1 MSSLTGVTG
10 HQQFPGVAHAYQRS
24 FARLCAGTVDTIVA
38 DLGSPGSGQLLD
50 AGCGTGNV
58 SRTTARLGW
67 AVTAFDADAQMLEVA
82 RAESG
87 GLPIQWV
94 QSALPQSGLRAGA
107 FDAVV
112 ANFVVN
118 NVTDPR
124 AAAGELARVVRP
136 GGVVALTAWVSER
149 ATHIGLILEAF
160 QAAGL
165 PEPRLRRPAEVDFER
180 TVGGLTSLA
189 HRSGLET
196 VQSRELTW
204 DWTISWDDLWVGL
217 VASMGQPYL
226 ALNAS
231 AQDRVREQLQ
241 RRTRALEADG
251 QIHLPSVAA
260 YVLAGAKPRSP
271 GGHQPSPLA

>member
-1 MSSLTGVTG
+1 MTD
-10 HQQFPGVAHAYQRS
+10 HQQWPELAQAYQRS

-38 DLGSPGSGQLLD
+38 DLGSPASGQLLD

-58 SRTTARLGW
+58 SRATARRGW
-67 AVTAFDADAQMLEVA
+67 TVTALDIDAQMLEVG

-87 GLPIQWV
+87 GLPIRWV
-94 QSALPQSGLRAGA
+94 QSALPQSGLRADA

-118 NVTDPR
+118 NVPDPR
-124 AAAGELARVVRP
+124 AAARELARVVRP
-136 GGVVALTAWVSER
+136 GGVVAFTAWVSER

-180 TVGGLTSLA
+180 TVGGLTFLA

-217 VASMGQPYL
+217 VASMGQPYM
-226 ALNAS
+226 ALNAP
-231 AQDRVREQLQ
+231 AQERVREQLR
-241 RRTRALEADG
+241 RRTRAREANG
-251 QIHLPSVAA
+251 HIHVSSVAA
-260 YVLAGAKPRSP
+260 YVLARRTDQLNPARPDHSTPGA
-271 GGHQPSPLA
+271 